1 MTSPSYVGMVDAL
14 KLYIQ
19 NYTNFNGR
27 STRSEYWYAAL
38 GIYVV
43 DLVLLL
49 LGKVLVIFTILASL
63 LSLATIVPSLAI
75 CIRRL
80 HDIGKSGWW
89 YLLGFVPIVGWIILI
104 IWFIRDS
111 QPGDNQW
118 GPNPKGINP
127 VE

>member
-43 DLVLLL
+43 DLILLL

-63 LSLATIVPSLAI
+63 LSLATIVPSFAI

-80 HDIGKSGWW
+80 HDIGKSGW
-89 YLLGFVPIVGWIILI
+89 YLLMGLIPAVGGIILLV
-104 IWFIRDS
+104 FMCTAS
-111 QPGDNQW
+111 QPQGNQW
-118 GPNPKGINP
+118 GEPAGSSMLQ
-127 VE
+127 